1 MRTLTLAAAAA
12 SLLLTSAASAQG
24 LRDWEEDISSPG
36 RAASVYVWVE
46 GESEAAAWGPF
57 GTKNRSAKPSDPF
70 LLASVSKVY
79 TAVAVVKLAERARI
93 DLDGPIADYLPDA
106 VVSRMPGLDRITVRQ
121 ALAMRSGLV
130 EYYTDDNPLAATGGS
145 PEAMLEYVH
154 GERLEFAPN
163 TDYEYSNTNYL
174 LAEILLREVTGKRF
188 GPALDELVFGPGRKR
203 YSEAL
208 GYGIGPRDMVM
219 GYSAGALDSLPE
231 FLNYYSGFGFGDGG
245 VVATAEDVAKFYRA
259 LLIDRTLLGDWGL
272 RQIISDP
279 EGDQYGLG
287 IEVENNADL
296 GLVYGHSGSDTG
308 YLTDV
313 RLTLDPPAVAVI
325 LTAEED
331 SNTGLTYEMLWEYSD

>member
-24 LRDWEEDISSPG
+24 LKDWEEDISSPG

-70 LLASVSKVY
+70 LLASVSKIY
-79 TAVAVVKLAERARI
+79 TAVAVVKLAEQARI
-93 DLDGPIADYLPDA
+93 DLDGPIADYLPDP

-130 EYYTDDNPLAATGGS
+130 EYYTDDNLLAATGGS
-145 PEAMLEYVH
+145 PEAMLEYVY

-188 GPALDELVFGPGRKR
+188 GPALDELVFAPGRLQN
-203 YSEAL
+203 SEAL

-219 GYSAGALDSLPE
+219 GYSAGALDSLSE

-287 IEVENNADL
+287 IEVENDADL

-313 RLTLDPPAVAVI
+313 RLTPDPPAVAVI

-331 SNTGLTYEMLWEYSD
+331 SNTGLTYEMLWEFSE